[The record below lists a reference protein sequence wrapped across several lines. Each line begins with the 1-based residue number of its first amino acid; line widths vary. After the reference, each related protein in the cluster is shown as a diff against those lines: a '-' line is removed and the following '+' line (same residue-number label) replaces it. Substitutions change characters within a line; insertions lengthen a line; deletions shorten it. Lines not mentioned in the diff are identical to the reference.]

1 MSQDPST
8 GPLSRPVATPG
19 IPETSSGKLHLADEL
34 IDAEA
39 DLSPVPASGHRHP
52 VLLGASLVL
61 IAFNLRPALASL
73 APVLPEV
80 MRDRGLSPTGGSL
93 LTTLPVLCLGLF
105 APLAPRLARSFGSE
119 GAILGLLIVLALGT
133 ALRGLAGLSAL
144 IGGAIIA
151 GAAIGIINVL
161 LPGLVKR
168 DFPRH
173 AALMTGLY
181 TMALCGGAAAAEG
194 ATQPLKSW
202 LGDSWP
208 AALAIWTV
216 PVILVI
222 VLWLPQLPKRARQA
236 APHPGQHVSLWRD
249 PLAWQVTLFM
259 GLQSA
264 LAYCTFGWLVP
275 ILRELG

>member
-1 MSQDPST
+1 MTQPHPADPRPT
-8 GPLSRPVATPG
+8 PWPGHRPQLS
-19 IPETSSGKLHLADEL
+19 DEL
-34 IDAEA
+34 IDAELDPTPPPTA
-39 DLSPVPASGHRHP
+39 RQPHP
-52 VLLGASLVL
+52 LLLGASLVL

-105 APLAPRLARSFGSE
+105 APFAPLLVRRFGSE
-119 GAILGLLIVLALGT
+119 RAILGLLVVLAGGT
-133 ALRGLAGLSAL
+133 ALRGLGNLPAL
-144 IGGAIIA
+144 IGGAIIV

-168 DFPRH
+168 DFPRQ
-173 AALMTGLY
+173 AALMTGFY

-194 ATQPLKSW
+194 ATLPLKAL

-208 AALAIWTV
+208 AALAIWTL

-222 VLWLPQLPKRARQA
+222 VLWLPQLPPR
-236 APHPGQHVSLWRD
+236 P
-249 PLAWQVTLFM
+249 T
-259 GLQSA
+259 QSA
-264 LAYCTFGWLVP
+264 ARRAHGPSL
-275 ILRELG
+275 